1 MKISART
8 TWFWFAIAAISALTP
23 ERLSAQI
30 FAQAVAPATTENADP
45 GSVSFSTDRQLML
58 DLDRANKYI
67 ADERFADAV
76 VMLET
81 ILRHPTD
88 HFFKPDNEKNY
99 YRSLKS
105 EARRILG
112 SLPEDGREQFEL
124 HFASTAERL
133 LKEAIAQG
141 DLTKLSETA
150 RVYFHTP
157 SGFEATWLFGRS
169 CLDHGQP
176 IAAAMNFQLLLET
189 PAARELYEP
198 GLSPLLALAW
208 WRGGQ
213 TDRALSVL
221 QQLRERSPAGFRWNN
236 ELVAWHQPTD
246 DAHQWVARLFGEH
259 RNPAEAGVM
268 SWGVFRG
275 NAARNV
281 RTNIGSPLLNPRWE
295 VQLNDTNDAATSASQ
310 SQVERQL
317 NTANRLGMPIFH
329 PLAVSNTVLLQK
341 QQQLLG
347 IDFRTGK
354 LKWMYPPVV
363 SATNA
368 PDPAKTMIAMW
379 DGRSVPLKNFLTTAK
394 LSSSSDEKQA
404 YYVEESTAP
413 MNLRANGAI
422 FIGNGRGN
430 APQQIVTNVLSALN
444 LQKEGYLRWQV
455 GGPSGEAD
463 PRLAGAFFLG
473 APLPLHNQL
482 YVLGELAAELNLF
495 CLDADNGQLIWAQP
509 LVRYEIPLSADLNR
523 RITNLVPSYSD
534 GVMVCP
540 TNSGAVVA
548 VDIFNR
554 CLLWAQ
560 TYTQNQASQISGPF
574 NRRMVMM
581 NQQGNQETSND
592 RWADGAATIT
602 GNRVLLGPADGDD
615 LLCLDLLT
623 GETIYRMVRSDF
635 PDRTPLYVASVDPAQ
650 ALVVGRTKLYGVSL
664 DKKQVLFD
672 VDYAGGQPS
681 GRGYRAG
688 NNYYLPLNTA
698 EVIKIDLTTRKI
710 AARSKSRKGVIPGN
724 LIVHQGQIVSVNQDR
739 AQCFYSLDDRQEWVN
754 ATLKEQPND
763 AAALLALGEIQL
775 NSGDLEAAATN
786 LEKSLKAAPDEVTQ
800 SLLAEALLQSLKLD
814 FTKNRERVPLL
825 KQLIVSTAQKEE
837 LSRLLV
843 ERYLGNKEY
852 GIAMDEVLSLCQ
864 LPPGQDLEEI
874 EPGKISLRRDRWI
887 QALLSKASKSA
898 DAKQW
903 KTLTEKLRND
913 AEALLGKSDNASS
926 KRLLTALG
934 RLAISDDSRLEMAKK
949 LVADKQWL
957 DAELQFMSLEAN
969 TRENNPAAWI
979 AHAEMLQ
986 KHQRWDEL
994 YLLTKAMQ
1002 QESSPA
1008 VLETAKKFTALE
1020 QVAAI
1025 SRGWQEWPAAN
1036 IEKTTQNKALGNYR
1050 NPLEMHWDRLPF
1062 HRDTRLEFDNG
1073 NQDLIARDGQGTELY
1088 KINMNEIVRQQRFG
1102 FNANMSQ
1109 ARFVGHMLLINIGFY
1124 LAAYDTSVIEA
1135 GKPRQLWRFDV
1146 TNALGEDLNNIRYR
1160 QIRQPNGRF
1169 RMIPMDANNRPLCNI
1184 ALASRDLVCL
1194 VRGTKLFAL
1203 DSRTGEIVWIRH
1215 DVRASGEITGD
1226 ERVICVFSEQNNEVV
1241 TYSAIDGR
1249 EIANFKVPPEGQRIA
1264 IQGTRLLAS
1273 ETVNAKQQLKLI
1285 DLATGELTWSKEFA
1299 INARAAIVDQD
1310 TVAVFEQRGVLSI
1323 LSLDKGELQFN
1334 SNINPEASVSEYQVL
1349 RNENRYLVVIG
1360 RSFGN
1365 KPNTYINGINNGSYA
1380 STPFTGY
1387 VYGIDAK
1394 NGKLQWERKVEEI
1407 SMLHNQPSRSPAFV
1421 LGAMI
1426 VSQENNGNVHKQ
1438 STRVL
1443 ALDKRTG
1450 DVVCDEKFAN
1460 GGGLIMLSSD
1470 PAKQRVNI
1478 QTQTQLVQ
1486 LTYTE
1491 KKTEEKKA
1499 EEKKKE

>member
-1 MKISART
+1 MKYSARLPWILFAAALSAT
-8 TWFWFAIAAISALTP
+8 TATEPLQ
-23 ERLSAQI
+23 AQI
-30 FAQAVAPATTENADP
+30 FQVQGAPAAVEATDP

-76 VMLET
+76 VMLEA

-88 HFFKPDNEKNY
+88 HFFKPDHEKNY

-112 SLPEDGREQFEL
+112 SLPDDGREQFEL

-150 RVYFHTP
+150 RVYYHTP

-176 IAAAMNFQLLLET
+176 IAAAMNFQLLMET

-213 TDRALSVL
+213 TERALGVL

-236 ELVAWHQPTD
+236 ELVAWHQPTE
-246 DAHQWVARLFGEH
+246 DAHQWVARLFGEP
-259 RNPAEAGVM
+259 RNPAEGGNA

-281 RTNIGSPLLNPRWE
+281 RANVGSPLLNARWE
-295 VQLNDTNDAATSASQ
+295 VQLQDTNDAANSASQ

-317 NTANRLGMPIFH
+317 NTANRLGMPVYH
-329 PLAVSNTVLLQK
+329 PLAVGNTVLLQK
-341 QQQLLG
+341 QSQLLG

-354 LKWMYPPVV
+354 LKWLYPPV
-363 SATNA
+363 ANTNQS
-368 PDPAKTMIAMW
+368 DPSKTMIPMW

-394 LSSSSDEKQA
+394 LASSSDEKQA
-404 YYVEESTAP
+404 YYVEDSNAP
-413 MNLRANGAI
+413 MNMRANGAI
-422 FIGNGRGN
+422 FIGNARNN
-430 APQQIVTNVLSALN
+430 APQQTVTNVLSALN

-455 GGPSGEAD
+455 GGPAGEAD

-473 APLPLHNQL
+473 APLPMNNQL
-482 YVLGELAAELNLF
+482 YVLGELSAELNLF

-509 LVRYEIPLSADLNR
+509 LVRYEIPLSADLHR

-534 GVMVCP
+534 GVMICP

-560 TYTQNQASQISGPF
+560 TYTQNQASQLAGPF
-574 NRRMVMM
+574 NRRAMIMSQR
-581 NQQGNQETSND
+581 NNQETTND

-623 GETIYRMVRSDF
+623 GETIYRMIRSEF
-635 PDRTPLYVASVDPAQ
+635 PDRAPLYVASVDPAQ
-650 ALVVGRTKLYGVSL
+650 ALIVGRSKFYGVGL

-688 NNYYLPLNTA
+688 QYYYLPLNTS
-698 EVIKIDLTTRKI
+698 EVIKIDLNAHKI
-710 AARSKSRKGVIPGN
+710 AARSKSRKGTIPGN

-754 ATLKEQPND
+754 STLKEQPND
-763 AAALLALGEIQL
+763 ASALLALGEIQL
-775 NSGDLEAAATN
+775 NSGDLAAAAVN

-800 SLLAEALLQSLKLD
+800 SLLAEALLQSLKED
-814 FTKNRERVPLL
+814 FTKHRERVPQL
-825 KQLIVSTAQKEE
+825 KTLIVSSAQKEE

-843 ERYLGNKEY
+843 EKYLGNKEFS
-852 GIAMDEVLSLCQ
+852 IAMDEVLNLCQ

-887 QALLSKASKSA
+887 QALLSKAAKSA
-898 DAKQW
+898 DAKEW
-903 KTLTEKLRND
+903 KSLTEKLRSD

-934 RLAISDDSRLEMAKK
+934 RLSISTESRLEMAKK
-949 LVADKQWL
+949 MIADKQWL
-957 DAELQFMSLEAN
+957 DAELQLMSLEAA
-969 TRENNPAAWI
+969 EQSDNPDPWQV
-979 AHAEMLQ
+979 HAEMLQ
-986 KHQRWDEL
+986 KNQRWEEL
-994 YLLTKAMQ
+994 YLLTRQMQ
-1002 QESSPA
+1002 QE
-1008 VLETAKKFTALE
+1008 TALPVRDAAKPFAELE

-1036 IEKTTQNKALGNYR
+1036 IEKTTQTKALGNYR
-1050 NPLEMHWDRLPF
+1050 YPLEMHWDRLPF

-1073 NQDLIARDGQGTELY
+1073 NQDLVARDGQGTELY
-1088 KINMNEIVRQQRFG
+1088 KISMNEIVRQQRFG

-1109 ARFVGHMLLINIGFY
+1109 ARFVGHMLLINVGFY

-1226 ERVICVFSEQNNEVV
+1226 ERVISVFSEQNNEVV

-1264 IQGTRLLAS
+1264 VQGTRLLTS

-1285 DLATGELTWSKEFA
+1285 DLATGDIAWNKEFA
-1299 INARAAIVDQD
+1299 INARATIVDSEN
-1310 TVAVFEQRGVLSI
+1310 VAVFEQRGVLSI

-1394 NGKLQWERKVEEI
+1394 SGKLQWERKVEEI
-1407 SMLHNQPSRSPAFV
+1407 SMLHHQPSRSPAFV

-1426 VSQENNGNVHKQ
+1426 VSQENNGNVHRQ

-1491 KKTEEKKA
+1491 KKKEEAKKA
-1499 EEKKKE
+1499 EEKK

>member
-1 MKISART
+1 MKNSARS
-8 TWFWFAIAAISALTP
+8 TWFLLAVAAIIGHAT
-23 ERLSAQI
+23 ERLSAQV
-30 FAQAVAPATTENADP
+30 FVQGAPAAAEGADSS
-45 GSVSFSTDRQLML
+45 GVSFSTDRQMML

-112 SLPEDGREQFEL
+112 TLPEDGREQFEL

-157 SGFEATWLFGRS
+157 SGYEATWLFGRS

-189 PAARELYEP
+189 PAARDMYEP

-213 TDRALSVL
+213 ADRALAVL
-221 QQLRERSPAGFRWNN
+221 QQLRERSPTGFRWNN

-246 DAHQWVARLFGEH
+246 DATQWLARLFGDQ
-259 RNPAEAGVM
+259 RNPAEAGVT

-281 RTNIGSPLLNPRWE
+281 RAAIGSPLLNPRWE
-295 VQLNDTNDAATSASQ
+295 VQLQDTNDAANSASQ

-317 NTANRLGMPIFH
+317 NTANRLGMPIHH
-329 PLAVSNTVLLQK
+329 PLAVGNTVLLQK

-354 LKWMYPPVV
+354 LKWLYPPVV
-363 SATNA
+363 GATNA
-368 PDPAKTMIAMW
+368 PDPAKTMIQMW
-379 DGRSVPLKNFLTTAK
+379 DGRQVPLKNFLTSAK
-394 LSSSSDEKQA
+394 LASSSDEKQA

-422 FIGNGRGN
+422 FIGNGRTSV
-430 APQQIVTNVLSALN
+430 PQQTVTNVLSALN

-463 PRLAGAFFLG
+463 PRLAGVFFLG

-482 YVLGELAAELNLF
+482 YILGELSAELNLF
-495 CLDADNGQLIWAQP
+495 CLDAENGQLIWAQP
-509 LVRYEIPLSADLNR
+509 LVRYEIPLSADLHR
-523 RITNLVPSYSD
+523 RVTNLVPSYSD

-560 TYTQNQASQISGPF
+560 SYTQNMASQMSGPF

-581 NQQGNQETSND
+581 NQQANQESTND
-592 RWADGAATIT
+592 RWADGAATIS

-635 PDRTPLYVASVDPAQ
+635 PDRTPLYVASVDPTA
-650 ALVVGRTKLYGVSL
+650 AMIVGRTKLYGISL

-698 EVIKIDLTTRKI
+698 EVIKIDLNTHKV
-710 AARSKSRKGVIPGN
+710 AARSKSRKGVVPGN
-724 LIVHQGQIVSVNQDR
+724 LIVHQGQIVSVSQDR

-775 NSGDLEAAATN
+775 NSGDLASAASN
-786 LEKSLKAAPDEVTQ
+786 LEKSLKASPDEVTQ
-800 SLLAEALLQSLKLD
+800 SLLAEALLQSLKND
-814 FTKNRERVPLL
+814 FSKYRERVPQL

-843 ERYLGNKEY
+843 EKYLGNKEY
-852 GIAMDEVLSLCQ
+852 EIAMDEVLSLCQ
-864 LPPGQDLEEI
+864 LPPGQELEEI

-898 DAKQW
+898 DPKKW
-903 KTLTEKLRND
+903 KTLTEKLRSD
-913 AEALLGKSDNASS
+913 AETLLGKSDNAAS

-957 DAELQFMSLEAN
+957 DAELQFLSLEAN
-969 TRENNPAAWI
+969 TRDNNPAAWL

-986 KHQRWDEL
+986 KNQRWEEL
-994 YLLTKAMQ
+994 YLLTKSMQ
-1002 QESSPA
+1002 LENSAAVQEA
-1008 VLETAKKFTALE
+1008 AKKLAALE

-1025 SRGWQEWPAAN
+1025 GRGWQEWPAAN
-1036 IEKTTQNKALGNYR
+1036 IEKTTQNKTLGTYR
-1050 NPLEMHWDRLPF
+1050 YPLDMHWDRLPF

-1073 NQDLIARDGQGTELY
+1073 NQDLVARDGQGTELY
-1088 KINMNEIVRQQRFG
+1088 KVNMNEIVRQNRFG

-1109 ARFVGHMLLINIGFY
+1109 ARFVGHMLLINVGFY

-1146 TNALGEDLNNIRYR
+1146 TNALGEDINNIRYR

-1194 VRGTKLFAL
+1194 VRGSKLFAL

-1226 ERVICVFSEQNNEVV
+1226 ENVICVFSEQNNEVV

-1264 IQGTRLLAS
+1264 IQGTKLLAN

-1285 DLATGELTWSKEFA
+1285 DLATGEIAWSKEFA
-1299 INARAAIVDQD
+1299 INAKSVIVDQD
-1310 TVAVFEQRGVLSI
+1310 AVAVFEQRGVLSI

-1349 RNENRYLVVIG
+1349 RNENRFLVVVG

-1380 STPFTGY
+1380 STPFTGH

-1394 NGKLQWERKVEEI
+1394 SGKLQWERKIEEI

-1421 LGAMI
+1421 FGAMV
-1426 VSQENNGNVHKQ
+1426 VSQENNGNVHRQ

-1443 ALDKRTG
+1443 AIDKRSG
-1450 DVVCDEKFAN
+1450 DVVCDEKFPN

-1491 KKTEEKKA
+1491 KKTEEKK